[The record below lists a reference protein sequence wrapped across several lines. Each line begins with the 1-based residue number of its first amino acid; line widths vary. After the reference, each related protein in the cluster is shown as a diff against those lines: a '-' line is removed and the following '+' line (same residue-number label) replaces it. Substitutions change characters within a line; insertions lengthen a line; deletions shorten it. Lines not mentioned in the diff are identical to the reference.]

1 MRRSKE
7 MRSPK
12 AAHRSPN
19 VGSEPIAIDT
29 GEVGKARTDPFQSL
43 ILQQMHLM
51 QQTQAEMFQK
61 VFETQAHVQN
71 NLTQLHQ
78 KVHDLEKQNSVSSG
92 GMQIGDQ
99 PASRDIN
106 TMSAKNKSS
115 SSGNQFSLNGL
126 QALVK

>member
-1 MRRSKE
+1 MGQLPQSPKKQSDQKQNQGSASKGQGSMRRSKE

-51 QQTQAEMFQK
+51 QQTQAEMF
-61 VFETQAHVQN
+61 
-71 NLTQLHQ
+71 
-78 KVHDLEKQNSVSSG
+78 
-92 GMQIGDQ
+92 
-99 PASRDIN
+99 
-106 TMSAKNKSS
+106 
-115 SSGNQFSLNGL
+115 
-126 QALVK
+126 